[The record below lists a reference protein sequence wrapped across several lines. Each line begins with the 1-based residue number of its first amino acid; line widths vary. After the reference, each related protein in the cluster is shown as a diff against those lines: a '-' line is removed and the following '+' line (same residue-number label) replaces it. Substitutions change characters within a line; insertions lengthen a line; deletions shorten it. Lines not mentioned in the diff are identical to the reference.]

1 MYIVLWSDCDKLI
14 STGLSF
20 LTNLYQGSDKR
31 GFFGIR
37 ALFAHVKTFSS
48 IVLATILLTLPLPC
62 LTLGDSSHIVVHL
75 SGRNHVKAG
84 AQFNEPKLYSPSR
97 EIFLRCPLYAMQC
110 RHIDSAED
118 PWSIGASFTKSP
130 QKMVKRRSFRF
141 LWKLL
146 DRSVR
151 LLVPSRNLHFA
162 WETGRWSQLFWCPS
176 AILAMCSSLI
186 DR

>member
-1 MYIVLWSDCDKLI
+1 MVSLAYGRYLHMSKL
-14 STGLSF
+14 F
-20 LTNLYQGSDKR
+20 P
-31 GFFGIR
+31 
-37 ALFAHVKTFSS
+37 ALFWQLFCSHYLC
-48 IVLATILLTLPLPC
+48 LAWRWETAATSWC
-62 LTLGDSSHIVVHL
+62 TC
-75 SGRNHVKAG
+75 HVKAG